1 MLLVDINNLKLLND
15 RYGHLVG
22 PDTIGREMTPDI
34 GASLGFAVWLKDGAP
49 AKALLA
55 AADQRM
61 YANKHRHRRQI
72 A

>member
-1 MLLVDINNLKLLND
+1 MNEK
-15 RYGHLVG
+15 
-22 PDTIGREMTPDI
+22 TPDI
-34 GASLGFAVWLKDGAP
+34 SASLGFAIWPKDGAS

-61 YANKHRHRRQI
+61 YANKHKRRRQI

>member
-1 MLLVDINNLKLLND
+1 MTDDK
-15 RYGHLVG
+15 
-22 PDTIGREMTPDI
+22 TPDI

-61 YANKHRHRRQI
+61 YANKHKCRRQI

>member
-1 MLLVDINNLKLLND
+1 MAQKRRASGEEYLSQEWMTDDK
-15 RYGHLVG
+15 
-22 PDTIGREMTPDI
+22 TPDI

-61 YANKHRHRRQI
+61 YANKHKHRRQI